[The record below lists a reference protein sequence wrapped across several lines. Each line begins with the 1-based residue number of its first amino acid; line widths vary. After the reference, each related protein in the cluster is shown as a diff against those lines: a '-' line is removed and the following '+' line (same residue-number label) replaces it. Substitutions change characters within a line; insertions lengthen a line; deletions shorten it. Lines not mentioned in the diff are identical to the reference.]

1 MRFTFPMFLSWIS
14 LPIEMNKVHMNLDKY
29 SMIILMAGSIP
40 TEIKESKIADMEI
53 NIIFEQQHFTL
64 AYFS

>member
-14 LPIEMNKVHMNLDKY
+14 LPIEMNKVHMNLGKY

-40 TEIKESKIADMEI
+40 TKMKESKIADMEI